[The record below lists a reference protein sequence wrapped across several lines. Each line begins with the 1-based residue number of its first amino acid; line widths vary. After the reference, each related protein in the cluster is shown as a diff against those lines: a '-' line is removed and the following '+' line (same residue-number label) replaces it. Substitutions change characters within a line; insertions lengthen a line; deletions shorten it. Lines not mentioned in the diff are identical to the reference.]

1 MDSVQN
7 KLVVFDLDGTLNRTD
22 LYSVPAHR
30 TAFEELGMFGIT
42 DEEIISNFGAGD
54 SEIDAMEL
62 MMIQITTAISS
73 GL

>member
-30 TAFEELGMFGIT
+30 TAFEELGMFGIRMRKSSPIL
-42 DEEIISNFGAGD
+42 EP
-54 SEIDAMEL
+54 
-62 MMIQITTAISS
+62 AIRSI
-73 GL
+73 